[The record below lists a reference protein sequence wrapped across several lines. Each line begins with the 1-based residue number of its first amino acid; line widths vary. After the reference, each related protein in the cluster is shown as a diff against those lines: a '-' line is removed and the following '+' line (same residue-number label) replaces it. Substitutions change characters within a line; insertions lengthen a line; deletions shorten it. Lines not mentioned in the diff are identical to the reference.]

1 MNTEKLNIDDL
12 YKQHKKTS
20 DFKFKTYNQIL
31 KRVHSKIKLESRQ
44 RNTANFIFYTIPE
57 FILGMPRYDCAAC
70 TAFIIDELNKNG
82 FITKYTHPN
91 LLFISW
97 NHYIPYYKR
106 MEYKKKTGKSIDGFG
121 NIVKKK
127 YSDHNNNNNNNN
139 SSISNPNELMFK
151 KMGKKMDIKKK
162 PDHNYKNTDTYK
174 PSGNLIYSTDLIKRI
189 TDRTS

>member
-12 YKQHKKTS
+12 YKYKKKTS
-20 DFKFKTYNQIL
+20 DFKLKTYNSIL
-31 KRVHSKIKLESRQ
+31 QRVHSRIKYESRQ
-44 RNTANFIFYTIPE
+44 RNSGNFVFYTIPE
-57 FILGMPRYDCAAC
+57 FILGMPRYDSGAC

-91 LLFISW
+91 LLFVSW

-106 MEYKKKTGKSIDGFG
+106 MEFKKKTGKTIDGFG

-127 YSDHNNNNNNNN
+127 YNENNNNN

-151 KMGKKMDIKKK
+151 KMNKKIEIKKK